1 MGALSL
7 CSLCE
12 CDLGLHLVSLPSAL
26 GLFVGSYLRSPA
38 TQWCGTWLMPDR
50 KLPWCLLTKYR
61 ATCWVTFH
69 ISERKGLRCRR
80 TSTGCQRRD
89 PMFPPS
95 LEWAQTAPMAVCARS
110 KDSEICLC
118 LQLVSN
124 SRRET
129 GSHSYSSPC
138 RVVQT
143 LLNLRCSP
151 SSPNLRPVLITNKRP
166 GS

>member
-69 ISERKGLRCRR
+69 ISERKGVRCRR
-80 TSTGCQRRD
+80 TSTGCQERPPCFLHPWSGRKQLLWRFVQG
-89 PMFPPS
+89 PRTLKSASVSSLFPVQEGKPA
-95 LEWAQTAPMAVCARS
+95 LTA
-110 KDSEICLC
+110 
-118 LQLVSN
+118 
-124 SRRET
+124 T
-129 GSHSYSSPC
+129 
-138 RVVQT
+138 
-143 LLNLRCSP
+143 
-151 SSPNLRPVLITNKRP
+151 VLPAGWCKP
-166 GS
+166 F